1 MRPLALTLIIILA
14 GLSLKAQTLDT
25 IRGEVSY
32 LSSKNV
38 YVKFENTD
46 NISEGD
52 TLYFLQKNRLVPALE
67 VNNLSSISC
76 VGTPLQDRQIKED
89 DVLLAT
95 FRTKEKALQKP
106 KEEVAD
112 KKSDTVKPE
121 EKPQEEKATTTT
133 GEEDAG
139 EREQSLDGRIS
150 VASYSNFSNTPG
162 GNSQRMR
169 YTFSFDAENLGG
181 SKFSAESYVSFRH
194 QGNQWNEVQNN
205 LFNALKIYDLSLK
218 YDKSKSMKVWLGRK
232 INPKI
237 SSLGAIDG
245 LQAEKGFNDFT
256 VGAIAGTRPDYTDY
270 SFNLD
275 LFQYGAYFAHDHDVG
290 DGSVRSTLGIIEQ
303 KNSSKTDRRFAYFQH
318 TNTILEDVYFYGTME
333 MDLYENLNDNPQNTF
348 DLTNLYLSLRYRPVR
363 KLSLTASYSAR
374 ENVIYYETY
383 KNLLDSIINSETRL
397 GYRFRVRYNPANNL
411 TIGARAGYRYQKDDP
426 SRSKNLRGYV
436 SYRHIPYLKAS
447 ATMSAMIMESA
458 YLNGNIYSLR
468 LYRDIIANELYGGIM
483 YRYVDYDYSENPLS
497 QIQNIGEINL
507 RWQVWDELSL
517 SVHYEGTFQ
526 ENDQFNRVYLNLRKG
541 F

>member
-1 MRPLALTLIIILA
+1 MRHLALTLIIVLA

-32 LSSKNV
+32 VSTKNV

-52 TLYFLQKNRLVPALE
+52 TLYFLQNNRLIPALE

-89 DVLLAT
+89 DVLLGA
-95 FRTKEKALQKP
+95 FRRKEKAPQKP
-106 KEEVAD
+106 KDEVAD
-112 KKSDTVKPE
+112 KKTDTVKPE
-121 EKPQEEKATTTT
+121 EKPQGEKTTATTD
-133 GEEDAG
+133 EKEPG
-139 EREQSLDGRIS
+139 EREQSLDGRIA

-169 YTFSFDAENLGG
+169 YTFSFDADNLGG

-194 QGNQWNEVQNN
+194 QSNQWNEVQNN
-205 LFNALKIYDLSLK
+205 LFNALRIYDLSLK
-218 YDKSKSMKVWLGRK
+218 YDKSKNMKVWLGRK

-245 LQAEKGFNDFT
+245 LQVEKGFNDFT

-270 SFNLD
+270 SLNPD
-275 LFQYGAYFAHDHDVG
+275 LFQYGAYFAHDYDVG
-290 DGSVRSTLGIIEQ
+290 DGSMQSTLGIIEQ
-303 KNSSKTDRRFAYFQH
+303 KNNSKTDRRFAYFQH
-318 TNTILEDVYFYGTME
+318 NNTLLEDVYFFGTIE
-333 MDLYENLNDNPQNTF
+333 MDLYENVNGNPQNTF

-397 GYRFRVRYNPANNL
+397 GYRFRVRYSPADNL
-411 TIGARAGYRYQKDDP
+411 SVGARAGYRYQKDDP
-426 SRSKNLRGYV
+426 NRSKNLRGYV
-436 SYRHIPYLKAS
+436 SYRHIPYLNAS
-447 ATMSAMIMESA
+447 ATLSAMMTESA
-458 YLNGNIYSLR
+458 YLNGNIYSLK
-468 LYRDIIANELYGGIM
+468 LYRDIIANKLYGGLK
-483 YRYVDYDYSENPLS
+483 YRYVDYDYAENSLS

-507 RWQVWDELSL
+507 RWEILDELSL

-526 ENDQFNRVYLNLRKG
+526 ENDQFNRIYLNLRKG